1 MSDADEP
8 DGDEAEAQREETL
21 MPWIWGA
28 IGLLLIAAFVAWM
41 ILWRTPHH
49 PPPQPQMPAAGR
61 PAPKA
66 P

>member
-1 MSDADEP
+1 MSNADEP
-8 DGDEAEAQREETL
+8 SGEEAEAQREETL

-28 IGLLLIAAFVAWM
+28 IGVLVVAAFIALAA
-41 ILWRTPHH
+41 LWPSLH
-49 PPPQPQMPAAGR
+49 PQPARPQMPPPGL